1 MFRVGSLGRDD
12 EEEEEVAPG
21 AITCSDTMK
30 RNIMLTIFFLMCIK
44 TRELQTY
51 IQVSKSAKSFSVK
64 TRQAVL
70 CMSRYHLCI
79 RNINIIK

>member
-30 RNIMLTIFFLMCIK
+30 KYYAQNTFFVYTR
-44 TRELQTY
+44 TREVQAY
-51 IQVSKSAKSFSVK
+51 IQLLRSAKSLSVMA
-64 TRQAVL
+64 RQIVL
-70 CMSRYHLCI
+70 FMTTY
-79 RNINIIK
+79 IKE

>member
-30 RNIMLTIFFLMCIK
+30 KYYAQNIFFM
-44 TRELQTY
+44 
-51 IQVSKSAKSFSVK
+51 
-64 TRQAVL
+64 
-70 CMSRYHLCI
+70 
-79 RNINIIK
+79 